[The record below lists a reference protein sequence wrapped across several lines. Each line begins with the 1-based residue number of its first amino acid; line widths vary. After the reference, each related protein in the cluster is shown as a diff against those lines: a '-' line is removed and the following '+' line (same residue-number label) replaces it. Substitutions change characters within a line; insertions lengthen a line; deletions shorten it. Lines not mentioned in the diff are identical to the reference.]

1 MIYKFKSKATGD
13 LVMTGPV
20 GDRLLGLIGKEAASQ
35 GIIETP
41 AMPAA
46 IRAME
51 IAVSDD
57 ESRAQQAE
65 TDASIDGPD
74 PGDASKVT
82 LRQHVWPMIEMLKR
96 AHAEGEA
103 IVWGV

>member
-46 IRAME
+46 IRALE
-51 IAVSDD
+51 TAVSED
-57 ESRAQQAE
+57 E
-65 TDASIDGPD
+65 
-74 PGDASKVT
+74 
-82 LRQHVWPMIEMLKR
+82 
-96 AHAEGEA
+96 
-103 IVWGV
+103 

>member
-20 GDRLLGLIGKEAASQ
+20 GDRLLCLIGKDAASR
-35 GIIETP
+35 GIIEP
-41 AMPAA
+41 PSMPAA
-46 IRAME
+46 MRALE
-51 IAVSDD
+51 AAVSAD
-57 ESRAQQAE
+57 EARLQVE
-65 TDASIDGPD
+65 TDTSFDGPD
-74 PGDASKVT
+74 PEAVSKVT

-96 AHAEGEA
+96 AHGGGEA

>member
-35 GIIETP
+35 GIIETT

-46 IRAME
+46 IRALE
-51 IAVSDD
+51 AAISRE
-57 ESRAQQAE
+57 ESLPHRVE
-65 TDASIDGPD
+65 TDAGIEVPD
-74 PGDASKVT
+74 PGAASNVT
-82 LRQHVWPMIEMLKR
+82 LRQHAWPMIEMLKR